1 VSCAVDVVV
10 PTSGRPALG
19 RLLLSLAAAGE
30 PLPGRVIVVDDRREP
45 TAALE
50 IPATGLPVEVVQ
62 TSGVGPAGARNLGWR
77 SSRAE
82 WVAFLDDDVVCPAGW
97 LEALHADLAGLP
109 EEVGGSQGNVFVPLP
124 AGCRPTD
131 WERHVKGL
139 EGARWATADMAY
151 RRRALAAVGGLDDR
165 FPRAYREDA
174 DLAIRVENAGW
185 RLVRGGRRVEHP
197 VPVAGRWESLRR
209 QAGNADDAL
218 MLRLHGPGWR
228 RRAAGGKG
236 RKAQHLAVTGA
247 AVAAGG
253 AALAGRPRLALLAVG
268 LWLAGTA
275 EFAWRRITPGPRS
288 REEIVTMLVTGA
300 AIPPLATWHWTRGL
314 LAPPRPRRPLAVL
327 FDRDGTLVEDVP
339 YNGDPALVRPK
350 AGARAALEQLRR
362 RSIPVAV
369 VSNQSGV
376 GRGLLTAAQVE
387 AVNRRVDELLGPMA
401 AWLVCPHA
409 PEDACRCRKPLPG
422 LVLEAAARLGV
433 PPERCVLVG
442 DIGADMEAAQAAG
455 ARGIL
460 VPNAATRPEEVA
472 AAREV
477 AADLETAVAWALR

>member
-1 VSCAVDVVV
+1 MSCAVDVVV

-165 FPRAYREDA
+165 FPRAYRE
-174 DLAIRVENAGW
+174 
-185 RLVRGGRRVEHP
+185 
-197 VPVAGRWESLRR
+197 
-209 QAGNADDAL
+209 
-218 MLRLHGPGWR
+218 
-228 RRAAGGKG
+228 
-236 RKAQHLAVTGA
+236 
-247 AVAAGG
+247 
-253 AALAGRPRLALLAVG
+253 
-268 LWLAGTA
+268 
-275 EFAWRRITPGPRS
+275 
-288 REEIVTMLVTGA
+288 
-300 AIPPLATWHWTRGL
+300 
-314 LAPPRPRRPLAVL
+314 
-327 FDRDGTLVEDVP
+327 
-339 YNGDPALVRPK
+339 
-350 AGARAALEQLRR
+350 
-362 RSIPVAV
+362 
-369 VSNQSGV
+369 
-376 GRGLLTAAQVE
+376 
-387 AVNRRVDELLGPMA
+387 
-401 AWLVCPHA
+401 
-409 PEDACRCRKPLPG
+409 
-422 LVLEAAARLGV
+422 
-433 PPERCVLVG
+433 
-442 DIGADMEAAQAAG
+442 
-455 ARGIL
+455 
-460 VPNAATRPEEVA
+460 
-472 AAREV
+472 
-477 AADLETAVAWALR
+477 